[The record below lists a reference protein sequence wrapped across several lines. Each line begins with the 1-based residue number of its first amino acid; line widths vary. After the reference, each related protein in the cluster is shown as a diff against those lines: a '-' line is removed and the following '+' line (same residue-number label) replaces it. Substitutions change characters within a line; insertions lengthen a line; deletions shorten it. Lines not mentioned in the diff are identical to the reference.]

1 RRDGGGARCGLGG
14 RAHRLGCGGLRRG
27 GAALLGSTR
36 LRRGQDLPHL
46 PGDGLGRLAAELDGR
61 ARRGVPGVVPCPA
74 AGGDE
79 PVAGGAGRPG
89 GTPQAP
95 TEHPPAV
102 NSMTVL
108 PSSRRT
114 CGCVMVSPS
123 STSMSYSWTEEST
136 VTSWTRRS
144 PERRTRWPI
153 SQAAIGSTPSVAKT
167 SVRSIGA
174 SCG

>member
-1 RRDGGGARCGLGG
+1 
-14 RAHRLGCGGLRRG
+14 
-27 GAALLGSTR
+27 
-36 LRRGQDLPHL
+36 
-46 PGDGLGRLAAELDGR
+46 
-61 ARRGVPGVVPCPA
+61 
-74 AGGDE
+74 
-79 PVAGGAGRPG
+79 
-89 GTPQAP
+89 
-95 TEHPPAV
+95 
-102 NSMTVL
+102 MTVR

-174 SCG
+174 SCGPRKSRYCSATAAGANRSSYRSRARAPNCSLGRVRRELAQPLGQFVDVAERDDVAAAAVLDRLARAEVEVVGHGGAPLVHRLEQRVREPLGQRGHQDDV